1 MRVKVNDTVEVIA
14 GNDKGSRGKVL
25 TVNKKTGKVV
35 VEGMN
40 LVYKHVR
47 RSQKNPQGGRLS
59 KEMPIQVSNV
69 MVVCEKCSSPS
80 RTGYRTSRMGARNAF
95 VRNVAGPMAKSP
107 LQKQHTQKSRQ
118 SRKRPASFER

>member
-59 KEMPIQVSNV
+59 KEMPIQISNV
-69 MVVCEKCSSPS
+69 MIVCEKCSSPS
-80 RTGYRTSRMGARNAF
+80 RTGYRYVKDGSKERFCKKCGASHGE
-95 VRNVAGPMAKSP
+95 VAPPKAAYAEK
-107 LQKQHTQKSRQ
+107 
-118 SRKRPASFER
+118 